1 MNSDE
6 IYIQRCIEIARK
18 GQLNVAPNPMVGCLF
33 VKNGLIVSEGYHKK
47 FGDSHAEVNA
57 HNSLPID
64 IDPKTCDVY
73 VSLEPCSHHGNTPP
87 CVDLLIRLKPNRVI
101 IGCIDP
107 NPKVA
112 GTGIK
117 LLKEAGIA
125 VVTGILESE
134 CRSLNK
140 HFFKAHQTNLP
151 YVTLKWAQTKDQFMA
166 RKITSHESQKIS
178 DLRNDSFVHQLRAKH
193 QAILVGANT
202 INVDDPL
209 LDVRYSDGNNPI
221 KVILSPNLSVNQSK
235 QVFKN
240 GQSII
245 YNKTTTIEMDN
256 YELKQINPFSLKD
269 ILNDLYNR
277 GLQSVLVEGGIQVL
291 QSFLDSD
298 LWDEAVILE
307 SENSWSDGQK
317 APMINHEPKI
327 IRQSYNDTISYYK
340 I

>member
-1 MNSDE
+1 
-6 IYIQRCIEIARK
+6 
-18 GQLNVAPNPMVGCLF
+18 MVGCLF

-47 FGDSHAEVNA
+47 FGDSHAEINA

-101 IGCIDP
+101 IGCMDP

>member
-1 MNSDE
+1 VNSDE

-47 FGDSHAEVNA
+47 FGDSHAEINA

-101 IGCIDP
+101 IGCMDP